1 MYIYIYVSHPSHAP
15 NIYIPPMPCP
25 SPCITDVP
33 DSQSWSWTRLR
44 EYRWAH
50 VQRMHSPD
58 PQSCI
63 YSSAVGRTLL
73 DHPPRPAPTGWLC
86 EVKPRKD
93 STRKD
98 VIYSR
103 REGSGSDRPALYLR
117 SLSEATRWLQRN
129 PDCGLT
135 LDDFD
140 FVVRKSDKT
149 EKRFS
154 NDDRP
159 QEERRTFLDIPSSQS
174 DEPRTAGGEGDGGPA
189 LGVATRASSC
199 NAMSGGKGS
208 GRSTP
213 SESSRQPVCS
223 RLKQCSDP
231 NTSVPAAQAS
241 PSHQK
246 PKKMRAMAA
255 AAGVGED
262 GLAGGKDRK
271 DSKDK
276 DKEPTAIDPIAA
288 AAATDTAGGGVGV
301 NTQADGNERQK
312 RERKRTALYD
322 PQAGH
327 QDATTPTAVAVG
339 TKISNFRC

>member
-1 MYIYIYVSHPSHAP
+1 MQSLTMCNTYRCKYCSKCFTHAP
-15 NIYIPPMPCP
+15 AL
-25 SPCITDVP
+25 V
-33 DSQSWSWTRLR
+33 QHER
-44 EYRWAH
+44 AH
-50 VQRMHSPD
+50 VQQMHSPD
-58 PQSCI
+58 PQSRI
-63 YSSAVGRTLL
+63 YSSAEGRSLL
-73 DHPPRPAPTGWLC
+73 DHPPPPAPTGWLR

-117 SLSEATRWLQRN
+117 SLSEATRWLQTN

-140 FVVRKSDKT
+140 FVVRKSDKA
-149 EKRFS
+149 EKSFS
-154 NDDRP
+154 NDDHP
-159 QEERRTFLDIPSSQS
+159 QEERRTSLDIPSSQS
-174 DEPRTAGGEGDGGPA
+174 DEPRTAGGEGDGGPT

-213 SESSRQPVCS
+213 SEYSRQPVCS

-246 PKKMRAMAA
+246 PKKMWAMAA

-262 GLAGGKDRK
+262 GLTGG
-271 DSKDK
+271 KDK
-276 DKEPTAIDPIAA
+276 DKEPSAIDPAAA
-288 AAATDTAGGGVGV
+288 AAATDTASGGVGV
-301 NTQADGNERQK
+301 NTQADGTERQK
-312 RERKRTALYD
+312 RERKRTAFYD

-327 QDATTPTAVAVG
+327 QDATTPTAAAVG
-339 TKISNFRC
+339 TTISNFRC